1 VPSIR
6 RIVAPPSVR
15 RQPLGNMRAITTS
28 MEPAMNTT
36 RRLFAVGI
44 VAAAVAGSAQAWSWG
59 GDGERVTGNG
69 DIATEAREPGAFDG
83 VSLAGGF
90 SVVIRQGKGN
100 KVEVKADRNLLPY
113 IETRVVEGGKGRTLE
128 IGPKKGYNLS
138 TSNNPSF
145 TIEMPSLRAVSV
157 AGSGKVQ
164 VEAMKT
170 GGVDAAIA
178 GSGDIRFAGL
188 DAERLGMKV
197 SGSGDIVAAGRAGS
211 ALVSIAGSGDVK
223 AAELAAEE
231 VKVSIAGSG
240 DAQVQATKKLH
251 VSIAGSGD
259 VKYVGSPEISSSIA
273 GSGKVR
279 RLGQ

>member
-1 VPSIR
+1 
-6 RIVAPPSVR
+6 
-15 RQPLGNMRAITTS
+15 
-28 MEPAMNTT
+28 MNTT
-36 RRLFAVGI
+36 RRLFALGI
-44 VAAAVAGSAQAWSWG
+44 VAATVAGSAQAWSWSS
-59 GDGERVTGNG
+59 DSERVTGNG
-69 DIATEAREPGAFDG
+69 DVATEARDPGAFDA
-83 VSLAGGF
+83 VALSGGF
-90 SVVIRQGKGN
+90 TVVVRQGKGN

-113 IETRVVEGGKGRTLE
+113 IETRVVDGSRGRTLE
-128 IGPKKGYNLS
+128 IGPKKGYNIS
-138 TSNNPSF
+138 TSNNPSL

-170 GGVDAAIA
+170 GGVDASIA

-211 ALVSIAGSGDVK
+211 AQVTIAGSGDVK
-223 AAELAAEE
+223 AAELAADE

-240 DAQVQATKKLH
+240 DAQVQATKKLN

-279 RLGQ
+279 RLEK

>member
-1 VPSIR
+1 
-6 RIVAPPSVR
+6 
-15 RQPLGNMRAITTS
+15 
-28 MEPAMNTT
+28 MNTS
-36 RRLFAVGI
+36 RRLFALGL
-44 VAAAVAGSAQAWSWG
+44 VATAAISGSAQAWSWG
-59 GDGERVTGNG
+59 WNSGERITGNG
-69 DIATEAREPGAFDG
+69 DIASEARDTGAFDG
-83 VSLAGGF
+83 VSLTGGF
-90 SVVIRQGKGN
+90 NVVIRQGSGN
-100 KVEVKADRNLLPY
+100 KVEIKADRNLLPY
-113 IETRVVEGGKGRTLE
+113 IETKVVDGSKGRTLQIE
-128 IGPKKGYNLS
+128 PKKGYNIQ

-145 TIEMPSLRAVSV
+145 TIEMPALRAVSV
-157 AGSGKVQ
+157 AGSGNVK

-170 GGVDAAIA
+170 GGVDASIA
-178 GSGDIRFAGL
+178 GSGDIRFANL

-197 SGSGDIVAAGRAGS
+197 SGSGDIVANGKCGS
-211 ALVSIAGSGDVK
+211 ATVSIAGSGDVK

-240 DAQVQATKKLH
+240 DAQVNATKRLH

>member
-1 VPSIR
+1 
-6 RIVAPPSVR
+6 
-15 RQPLGNMRAITTS
+15 MRSITTS
-28 MEPAMNTT
+28 MEPDMTTT
-36 RRLFAVGI
+36 RRLFTLCAL
-44 VAAAVAGSAQAWSWG
+44 AVALSATSAAHAWSWG
-59 GDGERVTGNG
+59 SGERIKGDGDVT
-69 DIATEAREPGAFDG
+69 TEARTPGAFDG
-83 VSLAGGF
+83 VGLAGGF
-90 SVVIRQGKGN
+90 HVIVRQGSSN
-100 KVEVKADRNLLPY
+100 KVEVKADKNLMPY
-113 IETRVVEGGKGRTLE
+113 IETRVVDSGKGRTLE
-128 IGPKKGYNLS
+128 IGPKKGVNLD
-138 TSNNPSF
+138 TSNTPSF
-145 TIEMPSLRAVSV
+145 VVEVPSLRAVSV
-157 AGSGKVQ
+157 AGSGTIK

-178 GSGDIRFAGL
+178 GSGDIHFAGL

-211 ALVSIAGSGDVK
+211 AQVSIAGSGDVK

-240 DAQVQATKKLH
+240 DAQVQATKRLN

-259 VKYVGSPEISSSIA
+259 VKYVGSPEISSSVA

>member
-1 VPSIR
+1 
-6 RIVAPPSVR
+6 
-15 RQPLGNMRAITTS
+15 MTTQ
-28 MEPAMNTT
+28 
-36 RRLFAVGI
+36 RRLFVL
-44 VAAAVAGSAQAWSWG
+44 AALSTALTATTAAHAWGWG
-59 GDGERVTGNG
+59 GGERISGNG
-69 DIATEAREPGAFDG
+69 DLTTEARQPGAFDG
-83 VSLAGGF
+83 VEMAGGF
-90 SVVIRQGKGN
+90 HVVVRQGSGN
-100 KVEVKADRNLLPY
+100 KLEVKADRNLLPY
-113 IETRVVEGGKGRTLE
+113 IETRVVENSKGRTLE
-128 IGPKKGYNLS
+128 IGPKKGYNLD
-138 TSNNPSF
+138 TSNTPSF
-145 TIEMPSLRAVSV
+145 VVELPTLRTVGV
-157 AGSGKVQ
+157 AGSGSIK

-170 GGVDAAIA
+170 GSVDAAIA

-188 DAERLGMKV
+188 DAERLAMKV
-197 SGSGDIVAAGRAGS
+197 SGSGDIVAAGRCGTATI
-211 ALVSIAGSGDVK
+211 SIAGSGDVK

>member
-1 VPSIR
+1 
-6 RIVAPPSVR
+6 
-15 RQPLGNMRAITTS
+15 

-36 RRLFAVGI
+36 RRLFTIAGL
-44 VAAAVAGSAQAWSWG
+44 AAALAATTAAQAWGWG
-59 GDGERVTGNG
+59 SGERITGNG
-69 DIATEAREPGAFDG
+69 DVATEVRETGAFDA
-83 VSLAGGF
+83 VALAGGF
-90 SVVIRQGKGN
+90 RVVIRQGQGN
-100 KVEVKADRNLLPY
+100 KVEVRADRNLLPY
-113 IETRVVEGGKGRTLE
+113 IETRVVEGSRGRTLE
-128 IGPKKGYNLS
+128 IGPKKGVDLS
-138 TSNNPSF
+138 TSNNSGLSL
-145 TIEMPSLRAVSV
+145 EMPTLRAVAV
-157 AGSGKVQ
+157 AGSGSVK

-211 ALVSIAGSGDVK
+211 ATVAIAGSGGVK

-240 DAQVQATKKLH
+240 DALVQATKRLN

-259 VKYVGSPEISSSIA
+259 VRYAGSPEISSSIA

-279 RLGQ
+279 RIGQ

>member
-1 VPSIR
+1 MQSIN
-6 RIVAPPSVR
+6 P
-15 RQPLGNMRAITTS
+15 Q

-36 RRLFAVGI
+36 RRLFTVATL
-44 VAAAVAGSAQAWSWG
+44 AAALAATTAAQAWGWG
-59 GDGERVTGNG
+59 SGERITGNG
-69 DIATEAREPGAFDG
+69 DIATEAREPGSFDA
-83 VSLAGGF
+83 VALAGGF
-90 SVVIRQGKGN
+90 HVVIRQGQAT

-128 IGPKKGYNLS
+128 IAPKKGVNLS
-138 TSNNPSF
+138 TSNYPSLV
-145 TIEMPSLRAVSV
+145 IEMPALRAVAV
-157 AGSGKVQ
+157 AGSGSVK

-178 GSGDIRFAGL
+178 GSGDIHFAGL

-211 ALVSIAGSGDVK
+211 ASVSIAGSGDVK

-240 DAQVQATKKLH
+240 DAQVQATKRLN
-251 VSIAGSGD
+251 VTIAGSGD